1 VAAVAAYGSNDKKFV
16 ISTFWL
22 SRVIIA
28 VLICILAL
36 LAIGGLGVVL
46 RIGQATTI
54 VYGACAAVSL
64 CLCGLSLAAILAP
77 PSAIMLPLGI
87 PWIGAHVRIDAL
99 GAAFLTLINLGGF
112 GASLYGIGYGRHED
126 EPKRVLPFY
135 PVFLAAMNLVVLAGD
150 AYSFLFSW
158 ELMSLASWALV
169 MSRHRAPETARAG
182 YLYLIMASGGTFAM
196 LLAFGLLAG
205 GAGGDT
211 FAMIA
216 AHRLSP
222 GIAAAVL
229 ALVMIGTGSKAGLVP
244 LHVWLPLAHPAAPSH
259 VSALMSGVMTKVAVY
274 AFIRIVFDL
283 MGPLAWWWGVPA
295 LVAGGITAA
304 LGILYALMETDLKR
318 VLAYSTIENIGII
331 FVALGLGL
339 AFKADGLAGA
349 AALALTAALFHA
361 FNHMLFKSVLF
372 FGAGTVIAST
382 GEPNMEKLGGLIHR
396 MPRSSAAFLVA
407 SLAISALPPF
417 NGFASEWLTFQSIL
431 VSPHLDRMGLKLLVP
446 AIGVL
451 LALAAALAAACFIR
465 AFGITYL
472 GRPRSAAAMAATEA
486 DPWSVGAMIGGA
498 VLCLLAG
505 IFPGLVIDWLRPVCA
520 LLTGGAMPPQASIPW
535 LSIEPISAS
544 RSSYNGL
551 VICLFLLAS
560 GSLTAAVIHRFASR
574 AVRRGPVW
582 GCGYPAAGQYS
593 ATSLAQPIRRV
604 FGAVIFATH
613 ERVEMP
619 PPGDIGPAR
628 ITRFIR
634 DPVWAFGYAPLGRA
648 VWATA
653 SLLNRLQFL
662 TIRIYLSFVFVTL
675 VLLLAILALWG

>member
-1 VAAVAAYGSNDKKFV
+1 MAPLVVAAVAAYGSNDKKFV

-22 SRVIIA
+22 SRV
-28 VLICILAL
+28 AL
-36 LAIGGLGVVL
+36 LATGGLGVVL